1 MSPAAGTGRDL
12 DVLRGMMSRVDPNDP
27 GAFNNL
33 GVLYHTRGLHAEAV
47 EAFLR
52 ALAIDPR
59 MRTASRNLEAAARQP
74 GACDARLASLKAR
87 VDADPDDR
95 AALREHARLLRLIG
109 RVDDATRE
117 LDALIAED
125 PDDAASLFE
134 RGLIEQRVG
143 DLRRAQR
150 WFERAVNAQAVG
162 DARLHLAEVLYQRG
176 QNEQALQVLDELL
189 TEAPEHAE
197 AHLLRGFVLGD
208 MGRHEAALV
217 AARTAASLDPRLE
230 TVQGDLLLDPSAHEL
245 VAPSA
250 VHDVMQVEGDGALAR
265 HGLGLAFRQRGYFRE
280 ARREFERALEQGED
294 AKLVQHALAELDL
307 LDGLSADAQRRY
319 DELLQSTES
328 ARLWNE
334 HGVALHQGGK
344 VESAAESYR
353 RALRLDPRHA
363 LAYNNLGVALA
374 DRGDAQAAREALLR
388 ATELDPTLVLAR
400 VNLARW
406 AVLHG
411 EAYEALTLLRE
422 VVAFHPREAEAW
434 HVLGVVLRQ
443 VGRPED
449 AREAL
454 VQAIEHRP
462 THAEARYVLAEVLA
476 SLRDDEGAAR
486 ETEGALGLASVR
498 RPLRLAVAVALQQE
512 CPDAVGPLDLLALG
526 SGVPLDGVT
535 FDASQVADWL
545 PEQPRHTAPKSP
557 VARAIDWCEQA
568 DAFAERGLHGE
579 AVERY
584 RAAHDLLVSDEGLA
598 AEGEPAD
605 CEPADALMAQA
616 MQQARER
623 ARRGEA
629 RALCLLLRA
638 DEALPL
644 LQTLLPATPQDPE
657 LLTLQAAACLAS
669 AEKLDAADAE
679 LPARRAARLGSARA
693 ALLRVLGQDCDSAAL
708 LHYAGDL
715 ASRLGDA
722 AIALGAYRRALAL
735 DPTRPTPR
743 VAIARVLR
751 ERGDLLAARLE
762 LVAALATAP
771 TWRDAICE
779 LALVHRDAGR
789 FEESRRLLVAQ
800 LQRVPT
806 DLGALE
812 QLTDV
817 LVAEERVSDARVA
830 VDRLLRHEPDRAG
843 AWWFDAVLLADQAR
857 WRDALARWQAL
868 AQRTDAAPWSV
879 RAQEALA
886 RAAALSSTQR
896 AS

>member
-1 MSPAAGTGRDL
+1 MSPAAGSGRDL
-12 DVLRGMMSRVDPNDP
+12 DVLRGMMSRVDPNDS

-87 VDADPDDR
+87 AAADPDDR
-95 AALREHARLLRLIG
+95 DALREHARLLRLIG
-109 RVDDATRE
+109 RVDEATRE

-125 PDDAASLFE
+125 PDDAAALFE

-189 TEAPEHAE
+189 AETPEHAE
-197 AHLLRGFVLGD
+197 GHLLRGFVLGD

-217 AARTAASLDPRLE
+217 AARTAAQLDPRLE
-230 TVQGDLLLDPSAHEL
+230 TVQGDLLLDPSAHEP
-245 VAPSA
+245 VAQTA
-250 VHDVMQVEGDGALAR
+250 VQGGVREVMQVEGDGALAR

-294 AKLVQHALAELDL
+294 AQLVQHALAELDL
-307 LDGLSADAQRRY
+307 LDGLSVEAQQRY
-319 DELLQSTES
+319 ERLLETTES

-334 HGVALHQGGK
+334 HGVALHQGGR

-353 RALRLDPRHA
+353 RALRIDPRHA

-476 SLRDDEGAAR
+476 SLGDHEGAAR

-526 SGVPLDGVT
+526 SGVPLEGVT

-545 PEQPRHTAPKSP
+545 PEQPRHAAPKSP
-557 VARAIDWCEQA
+557 VARALDWCEQA

-584 RAAHDLLVSDEGLA
+584 RAAHDLLESDEISG

-605 CEPADALMAQA
+605 ALVAQA
-616 MQQARER
+616 TRQARER

-629 RALCLLLRA
+629 RALCLLQRA

-644 LQTLLPATPQDPE
+644 LQALLPDAPQDPE

-669 AEKLDAADAE
+669 AARLDEADAE
-679 LPARRAARLGSARA
+679 HSARRTARLGAARA

-789 FEESRRLLVAQ
+789 LEESRRLLVAQ

-817 LVAEERVSDARVA
+817 LMAEERTGDARVA

-868 AQRTDAAPWSV
+868 AQRTDAAPWSA

>member
-1 MSPAAGTGRDL
+1 MSPAAGSGRDL
-12 DVLRGMMSRVDPNDP
+12 DVLRGMMNRVDPNDP

-33 GVLYHTRGLHAEAV
+33 GVLYHTRGLHAESV

-59 MRTASRNLEAAARQP
+59 MRTASRNLETAARQP
-74 GACDARLASLKAR
+74 GACDARLEALTAR
-87 VDADPDDR
+87 MAADPDDR
-95 AALREHARLLRLIG
+95 DALREHARLLRLIG
-109 RVDDATRE
+109 RVDEATRE

-125 PDDAASLFE
+125 PDDAAALFE

-189 TEAPEHAE
+189 IESPEHAE

-217 AARTAASLDPRLE
+217 AARTAARLDPRLE
-230 TVQGDLLLDPSAHEL
+230 TVQGDLLLDGSAQEP
-245 VAPSA
+245 VAQA
-250 VHDVMQVEGDGALAR
+250 VMQVEGDGALAR

-294 AKLVQHALAELDL
+294 AQLVQHALAELDL
-307 LDGLSADAQRRY
+307 LDGLSDEARQRY
-319 DELLQSTES
+319 DLLLNGAES

-344 VESAAESYR
+344 VEAAAESYR
-353 RALRLDPRHA
+353 RALRIDPRHA

-422 VVAFHPREAEAW
+422 VVAFHPREADAW

-476 SLRDDEGAAR
+476 SLGDDEGAAR

-512 CPDAVGPLDLLALG
+512 CPDAVGPVDLLALG
-526 SGVPLDGVT
+526 SGVPLEGVT

-545 PEQPRHTAPKSP
+545 PEQPRHVAPKSP
-557 VARAIDWCEQA
+557 VARALDWCEQA

-584 RAAHDLLVSDEGLA
+584 RAAHQLLLDNTPDGEANAVAQPEA
-598 AEGEPAD
+598 AAD
-605 CEPADALMAQA
+605 DTVAQA
-616 MQQARER
+616 VRHAWHR
-623 ARRGEA
+623 ALRGEA
-629 RALCLLLRA
+629 RTLCLLGRA

-644 LQTLLPATPQDPE
+644 LQRVLPDAPHDAE
-657 LLTLQAAACLAS
+657 LLTLQAAALLGNSDS
-669 AEKLDAADAE
+669 A
-679 LPARRAARLGSARA
+679 ARA

-708 LHYAGDL
+708 LHFAGDL

-789 FEESRRLLVAQ
+789 LEESRRLLVAQ

-817 LVAEERVSDARVA
+817 LVAEERMSDARVA

-857 WRDALARWQAL
+857 WRDALSRWEAL
-868 AQRTDAAPWSV
+868 AQRADAAPWNT

>member
-1 MSPAAGTGRDL
+1 MSPAAGSGRDL

-33 GVLYHTRGLHAEAV
+33 GVLYHTRGLHAESV

-59 MRTASRNLEAAARQP
+59 MGTASRNLEVAARQP
-74 GACDARLASLKAR
+74 GACDERLASLKSR
-87 VDADPDDR
+87 VDDDPDDR
-95 AALREHARLLRLIG
+95 DALREHARLLRLIG
-109 RVDDATRE
+109 RVDEATRE

-125 PDDAASLFE
+125 PDDAAALFE

-189 TEAPEHAE
+189 TESAEHAE

-217 AARTAASLDPRLE
+217 AARTAARLDPRLE
-230 TVQGDLLLDPSAHEL
+230 TVQGDLLLDGSSQES
-245 VAPSA
+245 VAQA
-250 VHDVMQVEGDGALAR
+250 VMQVEGDGALAR

-280 ARREFERALEQGED
+280 ARREFDRALEQGED
-294 AKLVQHALAELDL
+294 ERLVQHALAELDL
-307 LDGLSADAQRRY
+307 LDGLSSEAQQRY
-319 DELLQSTES
+319 DRLLESAES

-344 VESAAESYR
+344 VEAAAESYR

-449 AREAL
+449 ARDAL

-462 THAEARYVLAEVLA
+462 THAEARYVLAEVLS
-476 SLRDDEGAAR
+476 SLGDDEGAAR

-526 SGVPLDGVT
+526 SGVPLEGVT
-535 FDASQVADWL
+535 FDASQVEDWL
-545 PEQPRHTAPKSP
+545 PEQPRHAAPKSP

-584 RAAHDLLVSDEGLA
+584 RSAHELLID
-598 AEGEPAD
+598 GEAD
-605 CEPADALMAQA
+605 DTPDADDSVAQA
-616 MQQARER
+616 VRQARHR
-623 ARRGEA
+623 ALRGEA
-629 RALCLLLRA
+629 RTLCLLGRA
-638 DEALPL
+638 EEALPL
-644 LQTLLPATPQDPE
+644 LQRLLPEAPQDAE
-657 LLTLQAAACLAS
+657 LLTLQAAALLGHSDS
-669 AEKLDAADAE
+669 A
-679 LPARRAARLGSARA
+679 ARA

-789 FEESRRLLVAQ
+789 LEESRRLLVAQ

-806 DLGALE
+806 DLSALE

-817 LVAEERVSDARVA
+817 LVAEARVTDARVA

-857 WRDALARWQAL
+857 WRDAFARWQAL
-868 AQRTDAAPWSV
+868 AARDDAAPWST
-879 RAQEALA
+879 RAQEALS
-886 RAAALSSTQR
+886 RAAALSSAQR

>member
-1 MSPAAGTGRDL
+1 MSPAAGSGRDL
-12 DVLRGMMSRVDPNDP
+12 DVLRGMMNRVDPNDP

-33 GVLYHTRGLHAEAV
+33 GVLYHTRGLHAESV

-59 MRTASRNLEAAARQP
+59 MRTASRNLETAARQP
-74 GACDARLASLKAR
+74 GACDARLEALTAR
-87 VDADPDDR
+87 MAADPDDR
-95 AALREHARLLRLIG
+95 DALREHARLLRLIG
-109 RVDDATRE
+109 RVDEATRE

-125 PDDAASLFE
+125 PDDAAALFE

-189 TEAPEHAE
+189 AESPEHAE

-217 AARTAASLDPRLE
+217 AARTAARLDPRLE
-230 TVQGDLLLDPSAHEL
+230 TVQGDLLLDGSAQEP
-245 VAPSA
+245 VAQA
-250 VHDVMQVEGDGALAR
+250 VMQVEGDGALAR

-294 AKLVQHALAELDL
+294 AQLVQHALAELDL
-307 LDGLSADAQRRY
+307 LDGLSDEARQRY
-319 DELLQSTES
+319 DRLLNGAES

-334 HGVALHQGGK
+334 HGVALHQGGN
-344 VESAAESYR
+344 VEAAAESYR
-353 RALRLDPRHA
+353 RALRIDPRHA

-422 VVAFHPREAEAW
+422 VVAFHPREADAW

-454 VQAIEHRP
+454 VQSIEHRP

-476 SLRDDEGAAR
+476 SLGDDEGAAR

-512 CPDAVGPLDLLALG
+512 CPDAVGPVDLLALG
-526 SGVPLDGVT
+526 SGVPLEGVT

-545 PEQPRHTAPKSP
+545 PEQPRHVAPKSP
-557 VARAIDWCEQA
+557 VARALDWCEQA

-584 RAAHDLLVSDEGLA
+584 RAAHQLLLDHTPDGEANAVAQPEA
-598 AEGEPAD
+598 AAD
-605 CEPADALMAQA
+605 DTVAQA
-616 MQQARER
+616 VRHAWHR
-623 ARRGEA
+623 ALRGEA
-629 RALCLLLRA
+629 RTLCLLGRA

-644 LQTLLPATPQDPE
+644 LQRVLPDAPHDAE
-657 LLTLQAAACLAS
+657 LLTLQAAALLGNSDS
-669 AEKLDAADAE
+669 A
-679 LPARRAARLGSARA
+679 ARA

-708 LHYAGDL
+708 LHFAGDL

-789 FEESRRLLVAQ
+789 LEESRRLLVAQ

-817 LVAEERVSDARVA
+817 LVVEERMSDARVA

-857 WRDALARWQAL
+857 WRDALSRWEAL
-868 AQRTDAAPWSV
+868 AQRADAAPWNT

>member
-1 MSPAAGTGRDL
+1 MSPAVGSGRDL

-33 GVLYHTRGLHAEAV
+33 GVLYHARGLHAEAV

-59 MRTASRNLEAAARQP
+59 MRTASRNLEVAARQP
-74 GACDARLASLKAR
+74 GACDARLEALTAR
-87 VDADPDDR
+87 VANDPDDR
-95 AALREHARLLRLIG
+95 DALREHARLLRLIG
-109 RVDDATRE
+109 RVEDATRA
-117 LDALIAED
+117 LDALIAEN
-125 PDDAASLFE
+125 PDDAAALFE

-176 QNEQALQVLDELL
+176 QNEQALLVLDELL
-189 TEAPEHAE
+189 TESAAHAE

-217 AARTAASLDPRLE
+217 AARTAAGLDPRLE
-230 TVQGDLLLDPSAHEL
+230 TVQGDLLLDGSSQEP
-245 VAPSA
+245 V
-250 VHDVMQVEGDGALAR
+250 VHTLMQVEGDGALAR

-294 AKLVQHALAELDL
+294 AQLVQHALAELDL
-307 LDGLSADAQRRY
+307 LDGLSAEAQQRY
-319 DELLQSTES
+319 DRLLEHGES

-344 VESAAESYR
+344 VDAAAESYR

-388 ATELDPTLVLAR
+388 ASELDPTLVLAR
-400 VNLARW
+400 INLARW

-411 EAYEALTLLRE
+411 EAFEALTLLRE
-422 VVAFHPREAEAW
+422 VVAFHPRTAEAW
-434 HVLGVVLRQ
+434 HLLGVVLRQ

-449 AREAL
+449 ARDAL

-476 SLRDDEGAAR
+476 SLGDDDGAAR

-526 SGVPLDGVT
+526 SGVPLEGVT
-535 FDASQVADWL
+535 IDATQVEDWL
-545 PEQPRHTAPKSP
+545 PEQPRHAAPKSP
-557 VARAIDWCEQA
+557 VARALDWCEQA

-584 RAAHDLLVSDEGLA
+584 RSAHELLVDGEGDTNPDANSDDHSATAQPEVA
-598 AEGEPAD
+598 AD
-605 CEPADALMAQA
+605 DTVAQA
-616 MQQARER
+616 VRHARHR
-623 ARRGEA
+623 ALRGEA
-629 RALCLLLRA
+629 RTLCLLGRA
-638 DEALPL
+638 NEAIPL
-644 LQTLLPATPQDPE
+644 LQRLLPSTPHDAE
-657 LLTLQAAACLAS
+657 LLTLQAAAL
-669 AEKLDAADAE
+669 
-679 LPARRAARLGSARA
+679 LGHSDSGARA

-715 ASRLGDA
+715 ASRLGDT

-771 TWRDAICE
+771 GWRDALCE

-789 FEESRRLLVAQ
+789 LEESRRLLVDQ

-806 DLGALE
+806 DLAALE
-812 QLTDV
+812 QLVDV
-817 LVAEERVSDARVA
+817 LVAEERMTDARVA

-843 AWWFDAVLLADQAR
+843 AWWFDAVLLADRGR
-857 WRDALARWQAL
+857 WRDAMARW
-868 AQRTDAAPWSV
+868 
-879 RAQEALA
+879 EALA
-886 RAAALSSTQR
+886 TRSDAPLWSIRAQDALSRAAAMSSAQR

>member
-1 MSPAAGTGRDL
+1 MSPAAGSGRDL

-33 GVLYHTRGLHAEAV
+33 GVLYHTRGLHAESV

-59 MRTASRNLEAAARQP
+59 MRTASRNLEVAARQP
-74 GACDARLASLKAR
+74 GACDARLEALTAR
-87 VDADPDDR
+87 VATDPDDR
-95 AALREHARLLRLIG
+95 DALREHARLLRLIG
-109 RVDDATRE
+109 RVEEATRE

-125 PDDAASLFE
+125 PDDAAALFE

-176 QNEQALQVLDELL
+176 QNEQALHVLDELL
-189 TEAPEHAE
+189 TESAEHAE

-208 MGRHEAALV
+208 MGRHEAALM
-217 AARTAASLDPRLE
+217 AARTAARLDPRLE
-230 TVQGDLLLDPSAHEL
+230 TVQGDLLLDGSSQEPVMQA
-245 VAPSA
+245 
-250 VHDVMQVEGDGALAR
+250 VMQVEGDGALAR

-294 AKLVQHALAELDL
+294 AQLVQHALAELDL
-307 LDGLSADAQRRY
+307 LDGMSAEAQQRY
-319 DELLQSTES
+319 DRLLERAES

-334 HGVALHQGGK
+334 HGVALHQGGN
-344 VESAAESYR
+344 VEAAAESYR

-449 AREAL
+449 ARDAL

-476 SLRDDEGAAR
+476 SLGDDEGAAR

-498 RPLRLAVAVALQQE
+498 RPLRLAVTVALQLE

-526 SGVPLDGVT
+526 SGVPLEGVT
-535 FDASQVADWL
+535 FDASQVEDWL
-545 PEQPRHTAPKSP
+545 PEQPRHAAPKSP

-584 RAAHDLLVSDEGLA
+584 RSAHELLLG
-598 AEGEPAD
+598 GEAD
-605 CEPADALMAQA
+605 TNADANPDAAQLGVAADDTVAQA
-616 MQQARER
+616 VRHARHR
-623 ARRGEA
+623 ALRGEA
-629 RALCLLLRA
+629 RTLCLLGRA

-644 LQTLLPATPQDPE
+644 LQRLLPAAPHDAE
-657 LLTLQAAACLAS
+657 LLTLQAAALLGHSDS
-669 AEKLDAADAE
+669 A
-679 LPARRAARLGSARA
+679 ARA

-789 FEESRRLLVAQ
+789 LEESRRLLVAQ

-806 DLGALE
+806 DLAALE

-817 LVAEERVSDARVA
+817 LVAEERMSDARVA

-857 WRDALARWQAL
+857 WRDAFTRWQAL
-868 AQRTDAAPWSV
+868 AARDDAAPWSA
-879 RAQEALA
+879 RAQEALS
-886 RAAALSSTQR
+886 RAAALSSAQR